1 MKATEEECDH
11 MLHRYILLAALFV
24 LLLVFVDHVVF
35 AQISVG
41 LRAYDPGGP
50 VPAMKEA
57 AKTFEQKTEIPVVVT
72 AGLLARA
79 VIDHPQAI
87 G

>member
-11 MLHRYILLAALFV
+11 MLHRYILLATLFV
-24 LLLVFVDHVVF
+24 LLLVFVDHVAF
-35 AQISVG
+35 GQSGMGLSVHG
-41 LRAYDPGGP
+41 PGGP
-50 VPAMKEA
+50 APAMKEA